1 MYYTS
6 SNRDRDLHRNSL
18 ETLHPRVQIVGI
30 TSGCFDVIH
39 PLHIQYLQKC
49 ASKCDFLIVGVDS
62 DSLLFSSKSK
72 MPVICEYDRAFIV
85 SSLGCVDQTFI
96 MSNLETLDDVLE
108 SAVKGMHNRDS
119 TGTVQLYKAA
129 TTYYGAP
136 VITREGVDLI
146 SIPDVYPASST
157 TELVRY
163 IQNNYQKL

>member
-6 SNRDRDLHRNSL
+6 SRRDRELHAESL
-18 ETLHPRVQIVGI
+18 GTINTSIGVIGI

-49 ASKCDFLIVGVDS
+49 ASKCDFLVVGIDS
-62 DSLLFSSKSK
+62 DSLLYSSKNK

-85 SSLGCVDQTFI
+85 SSLECVDQTFI
-96 MSNLETLDDVLE
+96 MDNLETLDDVLQ
-108 SAVKGMHNRDS
+108 SAVEGMNNREFI
-119 TGTVQLYKAA
+119 GNVQLYKAA
-129 TTYYGAP
+129 VTYYGHP
-136 VITREGVDLI
+136 VITRKGVDTI

-157 TELVRY
+157 TELVKY